1 MRGFPARRGTF
12 PRVDEPGT
20 KPTQPRELF
29 SRRTVG
35 FLLLHVAAPL
45 VFAVAYVAFTDMTF
59 TVVNFLA
66 ASLTVVLL
74 VGSYTL
80 PSSSIRRSGRLRGLL
95 SASIIGAAVG
105 ALLGLLGTGIPPRGS
120 EEATAFASWLLV
132 GLCAPAFSWF
142 AVRTFSA
149 LARLPRNVWSL
160 LTRLIRS
167 RSTSDHQRP
176 TGSHPASGRGA
187 HSGRTTDPS
196 GRKQAG
202 RARPKRKK
210 RAKPRRKKR

>member
-12 PRVDEPGT
+12 SRVDEPA
-20 KPTQPRELF
+20 TQPAQPRDLT
-29 SRRTVG
+29 RRTVG

-45 VFAVAYVAFTDMTF
+45 VFAVVYTALTELTF

-66 ASLTVVLL
+66 ASLTVVLV

-80 PSSSIRRSGRLRGLL
+80 PAASIRRHGRLRGLL
-95 SASIIGAAVG
+95 TASIIGAIVG
-105 ALLGLLGTGIPPRGS
+105 ALLGLLGTGVPPRGS
-120 EEATAFASWLLV
+120 EESTAFASWLLV

-142 AVRTFSA
+142 AVRTFST

-160 LTRLIRS
+160 LTRLIRP
-167 RSTSDHQRP
+167 R
-176 TGSHPASGRGA
+176 PASGRGA
-187 HSGRTTDPS
+187 RSGRTTDPS
-196 GRKQAG
+196 GRKPAG
-202 RARPKRKK
+202 RAQPKRKK

>member
-1 MRGFPARRGTF
+1 
-12 PRVDEPGT
+12 VDEPA
-20 KPTQPRELF
+20 TQPAQPRDLI

-45 VFAVAYVAFTDMTF
+45 VFAVGYTALTELTF

-66 ASLTVVLL
+66 ASLTVVLV

-80 PSSSIRRSGRLRGLL
+80 PAASIRRHGRLRGLL
-95 SASIIGAAVG
+95 TASISGATVG
-105 ALLGLLGTGIPPRGS
+105 ALLGLLGTGVPPRGS
-120 EEATAFASWLLV
+120 EESTAFASWLLV

-142 AVRTFSA
+142 AVRTFST
-149 LARLPRNVWSL
+149 LARLPRSVWSL
-160 LTRLIRS
+160 LTRLIRPRPAS
-167 RSTSDHQRP
+167 DPQRS

-187 HSGRTTDPS
+187 RSGRTTDPS
-196 GRKQAG
+196 GRKPAG
-202 RARPKRKK
+202 RAQPKRKK